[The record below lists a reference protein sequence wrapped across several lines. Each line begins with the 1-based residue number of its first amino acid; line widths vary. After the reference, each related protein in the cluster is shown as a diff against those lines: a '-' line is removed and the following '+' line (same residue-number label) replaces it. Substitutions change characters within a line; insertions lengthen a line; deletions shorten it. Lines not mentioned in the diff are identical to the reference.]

1 MTATIWLLSA
11 VSFVV
16 VAIMTVSVPLLPV
29 LAAEFQ
35 TSIGYAGIIVTAFAL
50 PYGAVQILLGPVG
63 DKFGKLR
70 VIAGSL
76 ALSTIFVLGSG
87 TADSI
92 EYLATMRFFSG
103 LSMAGTIPLAM
114 AYIADEVPYETRQL
128 VIGRYINGVV
138 LGHIAGGVLGGFAAE
153 YLDWRHIFF
162 LFAGLCL
169 LFSFFL
175 FNKSS
180 VENIQPGRIS
190 IRSTMSLYR
199 SVLLVKKSRHV
210 IITGTLEGVFI
221 FGIFA
226 YFGAYLRDSYNL
238 GSGTVGLILGAYGL
252 GGLFYAMVVPYLV
265 RSLGEL
271 KMIGLGSFF
280 LGMSF
285 LSFGFIERWEFIVP
299 LFFFAGF
306 SFYVFHNTM
315 QTHATEI
322 APDARGAG
330 VSFWAFMLFF
340 GQGFGVT
347 IFGILINNF
356 GYKVTFSLA
365 GCGIALLG
373 WWFRSQ
379 LADR

>member
-1 MTATIWLLSA
+1 M
-11 VSFVV
+11 
-16 VAIMTVSVPLLPV
+16 
-29 LAAEFQ
+29 
-35 TSIGYAGIIVTAFAL
+35 
-50 PYGAVQILLGPVG
+50 GPVG

-180 VENIQPGRIS
+180 VEEIQPGRIS

-199 SVLLVKKSRHV
+199 SVLLIKKSRQV

-226 YFGAYLRDSYNL
+226 YFGAYLRDSYDL
-238 GSGTVGLILGAYGL
+238 GYGTVGLILGAYGL

-356 GYKVTFSLA
+356 GYKFTFSLA